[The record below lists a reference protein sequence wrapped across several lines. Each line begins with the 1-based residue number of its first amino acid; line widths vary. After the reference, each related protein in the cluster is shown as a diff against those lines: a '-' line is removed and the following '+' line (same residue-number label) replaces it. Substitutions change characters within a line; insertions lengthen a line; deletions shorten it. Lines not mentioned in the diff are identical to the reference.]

1 MAMPLVEIF
10 YKIRGRS
17 CIWLG
22 FDEGGGGVGVRYE
35 TGRAGDTPL

>member
-10 YKIRGRS
+10 YIMYMVRVRR
-17 CIWLG
+17 
-22 FDEGGGGVGVRYE
+22 GGGGGGGGVRYE